1 MYKIRLSN
9 GEEYPAR
16 FCSAR
21 GGLLTM
27 SIQTDRSFL
36 AVAHSFAD
44 YSQTVIFIYDSTQE
58 TFEGYTEL
66 VMINGIEAGEYLIT
80 LRQEAN
86 S

>member
-27 SIQTDRSFL
+27 GIETDRSFL
-36 AVAHSFAD
+36 AVAHSFTD
-44 YSQTVIFIYDSTQE
+44 YTQTVTFLYDSTQE

-66 VMINGIEAGEYLIT
+66 TMINGSTVGEYLIT

>member
-1 MYKIRLSN
+1 MYKIRLTD
-9 GEEYPAR
+9 GEEFNAR

-27 SIQTDRSFL
+27 GIQSDRSFL
-36 AVAHSFAD
+36 AVAHSFTD
-44 YSQTVIFIYDSTQE
+44 YSQTVTFIYDSTEE

-66 VMINGIEAGEYLIT
+66 VMINGSTAGEYLIT
-80 LRQEAN
+80 LRQEAI

>member
-21 GGLLTM
+21 SGLLTM

-44 YSQTVIFIYDSTQE
+44 NSQTVTFIYDSTEE

-66 VMINGIEAGEYLIT
+66 VMINGSTAGEYLIT
-80 LRQEAN
+80 LRQEAI